1 MDGKTLII
9 LILSIALSGILGY
22 LFSQRR
28 TRKMFKKR
36 VGGMKKKRVGGM
48 KKKRDAM
55 KKKKEPV
62 IKPEGAGKGELTES
76 QSVVAQ
82 YAIENGL

>member
-1 MDGKTLII
+1 MDGKTIII
-9 LILSIALSGILGY
+9 LVLSVALSGVLGY
-22 LFSQRR
+22 LYSQRR

-36 VGGMKKKRVGGM
+36 EGGMKKKREGG
-48 KKKRDAM
+48 M